1 MNVRESDI
9 TFNDDLEEENL
20 IMIKEQTED
29 MDYFPII
36 PIKNQNYLKF
46 HI

>member
-29 MDYFPII
+29 MDSNSTFNH
-36 PIKNQNYLKF
+36 KMNFQN
-46 HI
+46 